1 MHGDRDYYSYM
12 NRVLGAK
19 DELQVKILMEYKPP
33 TLAMIREIDFLFIAG
48 EVDRLRTRVQIR
60 SSIRNKAY
68 SVRFDAATK
77 QKVRHLLN
85 QIKEIVDEVEL
96 DDRKKEALYS
106 KINALANEV
115 DRDRTHVQAFG
126 ALVVEVAGIV
136 GEAADKM
143 EPARKWLDSIAKCFG
158 TAKSHEDANPQLAPH
173 REPKKIE
180 PPRKRLPAPKPDDED
195 ISF

>member
-68 SVRFDAATK
+68 SVRF
-77 QKVRHLLN
+77 
-85 QIKEIVDEVEL
+85 EL
-96 DDRKKEALYS
+96 QRSRKL
-106 KINALANEV
+106 
-115 DRDRTHVQAFG
+115 
-126 ALVVEVAGIV
+126 GIY
-136 GEAADKM
+136 
-143 EPARKWLDSIAKCFG
+143 
-158 TAKSHEDANPQLAPH
+158 
-173 REPKKIE
+173 
-180 PPRKRLPAPKPDDED
+180 
-195 ISF
+195 

>member
-96 DDRKKEALYS
+96 HDRKKEALYS

-126 ALVVEVAGIV
+126 ALVVEMAGIV
-136 GEAADKM
+136 GEAADKRNRQGNGWTQLQN
-143 EPARKWLDSIAKCFG
+143 A
-158 TAKSHEDANPQLAPH
+158 LAPRRVTRTRILSWH
-173 REPKKIE
+173 RIGNQ
-180 PPRKRLPAPKPDDED
+180 RK
-195 ISF
+195 